1 MTQLLYANHLT
12 DVTDLTTTYEEYR
25 AGFLAFALEKNKRS
39 TPFIERAKALKVL
52 AAKAKTPRELLDIEE
67 IQDALLYA
75 SGISDKAKKFLNEGD
90 KVESINNLIEKFL
103 EPAGTE
109 FLDELIYRFLLFQGD
124 SLGGTMRNIAGAL
137 AQQKLTRAIISML
150 NILDIEYKWLD
161 SRDKSMLNW
170 MDAPEDDYEIEVFVK
185 GLSWTVDKKERTLI
199 YNVTVPLVRKN
210 VDICLFDCNP
220 MKYKKDKVHTDPEK
234 YVLLGELKGGIDPAG
249 ADEHWKTANSALQRI
264 NTKFNEKSLTP
275 HLVFVGAAI
284 ERSMADEIW
293 TQLQNGTLANV
304 ANLTKSDQV
313 SAVCRWLIN
322 I

>member
-1 MTQLLYANHLT
+1 MAQLQYARHLRS
-12 DVTDLTTTYEEYR
+12 VTDLTTTYEEYR

-52 AAKAKTPRELLDIEE
+52 ASEAKSPKELLDIES

-75 SGISDKAKKFLNEGD
+75 SGISDKAKKYLTDED
-90 KVESINNLIEKFL
+90 KRESINNLIENFL

-109 FLDELIYRFLLFQGD
+109 FLDELIYRYLLFQGD

-150 NILDIEYKWLD
+150 DILGIEYKWLD
-161 SRDKSMLNW
+161 TRDKSMLNW
-170 MDAPEDDYEIEVFVK
+170 NDAPEDDYEIEVFVK
-185 GLSWTVDKKERTLI
+185 GLSWKIGDNERTLI
-199 YNVTVPLVRKN
+199 YNVTVPLVKKN
-210 VDICLFDCNP
+210 VDICLFECDP
-220 MKYKKDKVHTDPEK
+220 LKYKKDKVHTIPEK

-264 NTKFNEKSLTP
+264 NNKFNEKSLSP
-275 HLVFVGAAI
+275 HLVFIGAAI
-284 ERSMADEIW
+284 EKSMADEIW
-293 TQLQNGTLANV
+293 AQLQNGTLANV
-304 ANLTKSDQV
+304 ANLTKSEQV
-313 SAVCRWLIN
+313 SALCRWLIN